1 MRSLCVLGVAIHA
14 SLLILLTQGIHKSRD
29 GVYHGKSRRFA
40 IDHRPPGY
48 HYLAPKYMMHLYRN
62 YKSNLTR
69 PIDVMEKT
77 ITKQAD
83 TVKSVMAKSLFHRP
97 RRWTA
102 TFDLSTLLA
111 DDRIQ
116 AAELRFRFP
125 RATRASNITVEIY
138 HHHDYPCRQTQGI
151 CQEHQLVG
159 YLSVSSVINSSQH
172 WKVYNLTGPLLNWL
186 GQEHISRSS
195 MKRRSPDKTKRD
207 VFFPNPVQLAGSTTQ
222 QNPVQLAGSTTQQ
235 NSVQLAGSTTQQ
247 NPVQLAGSETQQN
260 PVQLAGSTT
269 QQNPVQLAGSE
280 TQQNPVQ
287 LAGSKTQQNPVQLA
301 GSTTQQNPVQ
311 LAGSKT
317 QQNPVQLAGS
327 KTQQNPV
334 QLAGS
339 KTQQNPVQLAGSTTQ
354 QNPVQLAGSETQQN
368 PVQLAGSTTQQS
380 QCVNNR
386 ALLVVF
392 SHTGSEEGSQAKASL
407 LHTAEQSKFLST
419 TEPQKIRRPKR
430 HKKKRV
436 HSGQEDPPDMRG
448 PEVSSGN
455 NKIDPSLCGRVD
467 MHVDFNQIGWG
478 SWIVFPKMYNAY
490 RCEGICPSPLGEDLN
505 PTNHAYMQSLL
516 KHYHP
521 ERVPSACC
529 APTKMS
535 PLSMLYYEN
544 GEMLLRHHEDMV
556 VDECGC
562 L

>member
-1 MRSLCVLGVAIHA
+1 MRSLGVLGVALHV

-29 GVYHGKSRRFA
+29 GVYHGTSRRFA

-48 HYLAPKYMMHLYRN
+48 HHLAPKYMMHLYRN

-69 PIDVMEKT
+69 PIDVMEKS
-77 ITKQAD
+77 IAKQAD
-83 TVKSVMAKSLFHRP
+83 TVKSVMAKSLFHRS

-102 TFDLSTLLA
+102 TFDLTTLLA

-138 HHHDYPCRQTQGI
+138 HHHDYPCRQTQEI

-159 YLSVSSVINSSQH
+159 YLSVSSVINSSRH
-172 WKVYNLTGPLLNWL
+172 WKVYNLTDPLLNWL
-186 GQEHISRSS
+186 GQEQVSRSS
-195 MKRRSPDKTKRD
+195 MKRRSPNKTKRD
-207 VFFPNPVQLAGSTTQ
+207 VFFPNPVQLAGSTRQ
-222 QNPVQLAGSTTQQ
+222 QNPVHD
-235 NSVQLAGSTTQQ
+235 
-247 NPVQLAGSETQQN
+247 
-260 PVQLAGSTT
+260 
-269 QQNPVQLAGSE
+269 
-280 TQQNPVQ
+280 
-287 LAGSKTQQNPVQLA
+287 
-301 GSTTQQNPVQ
+301 
-311 LAGSKT
+311 
-317 QQNPVQLAGS
+317 
-327 KTQQNPV
+327 
-334 QLAGS
+334 
-339 KTQQNPVQLAGSTTQ
+339 
-354 QNPVQLAGSETQQN
+354 
-368 PVQLAGSTTQQS
+368 
-380 QCVNNR
+380 R

-419 TEPQKIRRPKR
+419 TEPKKIRRPKR
-430 HKKKRV
+430 HKKKRG
-436 HSGQEDPPDMRG
+436 HSGQRDPPDMRG

-455 NKIDPSLCGRVD
+455 NEIDLSLCRRVD

-478 SWIVFPKMYNAY
+478 SWIVFPKKYNAY

-521 ERVPSACC
+521 ERVPSVCC

>member
-1 MRSLCVLGVAIHA
+1 MRSLGVLGVALHA

-40 IDHRPPGY
+40 TDHRPPGF
-48 HYLAPKYMMHLYRN
+48 HHLAPKYMMHLYRN

-69 PIDVMEKT
+69 PIDVMEKA
-77 ITKQAD
+77 IAKQAD

-102 TFDLSTLLA
+102 TFDLTTLLA
-111 DDRIQ
+111 DERIQ

-159 YLSVSSVINSSQH
+159 YFSVSSVINSSQH
-172 WKVYNLTGPLLNWL
+172 WKVYNLTDPLLNWL
-186 GQEHISRSS
+186 GQEQISRSS
-195 MKRRSPDKTKRD
+195 MKRRSPNKTERD
-207 VFFPNPVQLAGSTTQ
+207 
-222 QNPVQLAGSTTQQ
+222 QNPVHLAG
-235 NSVQLAGSTTQQ
+235 
-247 NPVQLAGSETQQN
+247 
-260 PVQLAGSTT
+260 
-269 QQNPVQLAGSE
+269 
-280 TQQNPVQ
+280 
-287 LAGSKTQQNPVQLA
+287 
-301 GSTTQQNPVQ
+301 
-311 LAGSKT
+311 
-317 QQNPVQLAGS
+317 
-327 KTQQNPV
+327 
-334 QLAGS
+334 
-339 KTQQNPVQLAGSTTQ
+339 
-354 QNPVQLAGSETQQN
+354 
-368 PVQLAGSTTQQS
+368 
-380 QCVNNR
+380 QCVSDR

-419 TEPQKIRRPKR
+419 TESKKFRRPKR
-430 HKKKRV
+430 HRKKRG
-436 HSGQEDPPDMRG
+436 HSGQREPPDMRG

-455 NKIDPSLCGRVD
+455 IEIDPSLCRRVD

-478 SWIVFPKMYNAY
+478 SWIVFPKKYNAY